1 VRKRLSDVEKQQLVD
16 VIAQATRKGLS
27 RVSSVEIE
35 TGWQRLERALSDGK
49 YPRVPIVRP
58 HITPWY
64 LRGIV
69 FVSMILGV
77 GIVAD
82 WARYQREMAPLE
94 PLHFVLQG
102 TTLGA
107 EQSIEAPADAPA
119 ELAFSDGSQVTLAP
133 GAKIVVP
140 VMDSH
145 GARVVLANGDLEVSV
160 KHRDGSSWRFEA
172 GPFAVAVS
180 GTAFHLGFEALRGRL
195 TLRMREGAVEIS
207 GPQDRRLNLRAGESA
222 ELFAAEPTA
231 EGPAKCVV
239 GMRRIPPR

>member
-1 VRKRLSDVEKQQLVD
+1 MRKRLSDVEKQQLVD
-16 VIAQATRKGLS
+16 VIAEATRKGLS
-27 RVSSVEIE
+27 RVSPVEIE
-35 TGWQRLERALSDGK
+35 TGWQKLERALSEGK

-58 HITPWY
+58 HVTPWY

-94 PLHFVLQG
+94 PLQFVLQG
-102 TTLGA
+102 TSLGA

-119 ELAFSDGSQVTLAP
+119 ELVFSDGSQVILAP
-133 GAKIVVP
+133 GARISVLA
-140 VMDSH
+140 MDSH
-145 GARVVLANGDLEVSV
+145 GARVALASGDLEVKV

-172 GPFAVAVS
+172 GTFAVGVR

-195 TLRMREGAVEIS
+195 TLQMREGVVEVS
-207 GPQDRRLNLRAGESA
+207 GPQDRRLNLRGGESA
-222 ELFAAEPTA
+222 ELFASEPTVESA
-231 EGPAKCVV
+231 ARCGTGP
-239 GMRRIPPR
+239 RRASPR